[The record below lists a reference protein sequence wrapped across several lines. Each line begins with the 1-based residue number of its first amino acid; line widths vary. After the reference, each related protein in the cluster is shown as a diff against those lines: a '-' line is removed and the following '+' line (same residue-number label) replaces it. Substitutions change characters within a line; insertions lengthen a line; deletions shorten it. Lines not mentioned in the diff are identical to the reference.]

1 MQVVAAMASKVSGV
15 TTAIDRSGFTDQ
27 CGFMCTFSKPNR
39 LTEANNL
46 RQYFEFRKISSGRVP
61 GLQTYSS
68 NKNLWHV
75 CGIPYHIMI
84 FRRNG
89 ILCRS
94 TGTSSSETKECAWRS
109 KECTDSSSQTEEGQP
124 VGTSHHL
131 SDHQSRCRI
140 ASYAHPGLAEACRFV
155 YNDAKFVNERA
166 RNDIILLSRG
176 ITRLNDRARQDVA
189 VLGLEFL
196 KLDARAREDTEKI
209 DHGVKKKAA
218 RLHHIAT
225 TLKDK
230 AHSKL
235 KTVADKHWSDGAL
248 EADLRRANFCMRR
261 RAMED
266 AFMALKFV
274 RDIHEMMANKLYQQ
288 PRRQGSLSE
297 NDVLGFITL
306 EKNGKSLD
314 LFSQEVPTDRITA
327 IQEAYWSMAS
337 ALSEADGI
345 DYTDPEE
352 LELLVTT
359 LIDLDAMD
367 GKSSV
372 SLLAECSSSPDVST
386 RQALAN
392 ALAAAPSMW
401 ILGNAG
407 MGALQRLAQDSN
419 HAVAA
424 AASKAIDQLKQQWEL
439 EEGDS
444 LRFMMNRYPQ
454 EDDQDETDTEMC

>member
-1 MQVVAAMASKVSGV
+1 MASKISGV

-27 CGFMCTFSKPNR
+27 WGFLCTFSKPNQ
-39 LTEANNL
+39 LIEVKNL
-46 RQYFEFRKISSGRVP
+46 RQYFEFRKISTGHVF
-61 GLQTYSS
+61 GLQAYSS
-68 NKNLWHV
+68 NKNFWRFS
-75 CGIPYHIMI
+75 GRPYHFMI
-84 FRRNG
+84 FRKHG
-89 ILCRS
+89 ILCHS
-94 TGTSSSETKECAWRS
+94 TGTSSSETKECPWIS
-109 KECTDSSSQTEEGQP
+109 EECIDTSSQTEEGQA
-124 VGTSHHL
+124 VATGHQL
-131 SDHQSRCRI
+131 SDHQSLCGNT
-140 ASYAHPGLAEACRFV
+140 SYAHAGLAEACRFV

-196 KLDARAREDTEKI
+196 KLDARAREDTVKI

-218 RLHHIAT
+218 CLHHIAT

-230 AHSKL
+230 ARSKL
-235 KTVADKHWSDGAL
+235 KTVADQHWSDGAL
-248 EADLRRANFCMRR
+248 EADLRRADFCMRR

-274 RDIHEMMANKLYQQ
+274 KDIHDMMANKLYQL
-288 PRRQGSLSE
+288 PRKQGSLVE
-297 NDVLGFITL
+297 NDVMGFITL

-314 LFSQEVPTDRITA
+314 LFTQEVSTDRITA

-352 LELLVTT
+352 LELLVAT
-359 LIDLDAMD
+359 LIDLEAMD

-419 HAVAA
+419 PAVAA
-424 AASKAIDQLKQQWEL
+424 AASKAIGQLKQQWEL

-444 LRFMMNRYPQ
+444 LRFMMNHYPQ
-454 EDDQDETDTEMC
+454 EDDRDETDTETN